1 MAKATLPVLEMSCV
15 VCAGNV
21 ERTVSGLDGVVSA
34 SVNFAANNITV
45 DYDPKKISLQDMKAA
60 VQAAG
65 YDLVIDTADSAR
77 QEAERN
83 AYIALRN
90 KLVVAWVLAVPVMAL
105 SMWGKAIWTEWAAAV
120 MATVLLAYSGMEF
133 YTKAWKMAKAKSA
146 NMDTLVAM
154 STAVAWLFSMFLL
167 IFPDF
172 SESHGMG
179 HYVYFD
185 SATMIVA
192 FVLTGRLLE
201 ERAKNSTTSAIRS
214 LMDLQPP
221 MAWLVGD
228 DGTEKEVPTSQIQPG
243 NTIRIRPGGRV
254 PVDGIVVDGNSF
266 VDESMLTGES
276 VQVEKVQGC
285 NVFAGTING
294 NGTMAVEATK
304 NSDNTVLAQI
314 VAMVREAQ
322 GSKAP
327 VQRIADVISKYFTFV
342 VISLAIITLVTWLAI
357 GGNACLSHAIVCAVS
372 VLVIACPC
380 ALGLATP
387 TAITVG
393 IGKAAEN
400 HILIKD
406 ASALEKACKVSA
418 VVLDKT
424 GTITEGKPS
433 ITHFES
439 EPGTTERQLGILLSA
454 EKRSEHPLASE
465 IAAYLEKK
473 IAAYLEKNNIRP
485 AETADFTAV
494 PGKGVTVEAE
504 GTEYWIGS
512 EKFAESNGVAA
523 TSNKEGCTAVFFGTG
538 NKLLAKIFL
547 SDSIKATTPEAIA
560 RLKRSVTRI
569 VMLTG
574 DNQAAAKHAAAAAG
588 ITEYKAETLPGD
600 KDKYVQQLQ
609 AEGYTVAMA
618 GDGINASQA
627 LARADLSIAMGS
639 GTDIAMETAMMT
651 LTTSDLRLLP
661 AAFSLSRQT
670 MRIVR
675 QNLFW
680 AFIYNVIGIPIAAGV
695 LYPALGV
702 TLDPM
707 WASAAMALSSV
718 TVVTNSLRLKFF
730 KIKY

>member
-342 VISLAIITLVTWLAI
+342 VISLAIITLVTWIAI

-424 GTITEGKPS
+424 GTVTEGKPAVTGLEIS
-433 ITHFES
+433 S
-439 EPGTTERQLGILLSA
+439 DTTAGQLGILLSA
-454 EKRSEHPLASE
+454 EKQSEHPLAADIVS
-465 IAAYLEKK
+465 YLEKEG
-473 IAAYLEKNNIRP
+473 IAP
-485 AETADFTAV
+485 AVLDSFKSVA
-494 PGKGVTVEAE
+494 GKGLEMKANGCSYWAGNSRMAKENGTVPESE
-504 GTEYWIGS
+504 TNGTTVYFG
-512 EKFAESNGVAA
+512 ADSN
-523 TSNKEGCTAVFFGTG
+523 
-538 NKLLAKIFL
+538 LLATVTLIDRTKPTAH
-547 SDSIKATTPEAIA
+547 DAIS
-560 RLKRSVTRI
+560 RMKDMGLKV

-574 DNQAAAKHAAAAAG
+574 DNETSADIAAKEAG
-588 ITEYKAETLPGD
+588 IEEYVASVLPDD
-600 KDKYVQQLQ
+600 KDKYVQKLQ
-609 AEGYTVAMA
+609 ADGHKVAMV
-618 GDGINASQA
+618 GDGINDSQA
-627 LARADLSIAMGS
+627 LARADVSIAMGS

-651 LTTSDLRLLP
+651 FTTSDLRLIP
-661 AAFSLSRQT
+661 ESLRLSKRT
-670 MRIVR
+670 MRIVK

-680 AFIYNVIGIPIAAGV
+680 AFIYNVIGIPVAAGA
-695 LYPALGV
+695 LFPAFGI

-718 TVVTNSLRLKFF
+718 TVVTNSLRLKFLRL
-730 KIKY
+730 KL

>member
-424 GTITEGKPS
+424 GTVTEGKPAVTGLEIS
-433 ITHFES
+433 S
-439 EPGTTERQLGILLSA
+439 DTTAGQLGILLSA
-454 EKRSEHPLASE
+454 EKQSEHPLAADIVS
-465 IAAYLEKK
+465 YLEKEG
-473 IAAYLEKNNIRP
+473 IAPAVLDSFKSVAGKGLEMKANGCSYWAGNSRM
-485 AETADFTAV
+485 AKENGAV
-494 PGKGVTVEAE
+494 PESKTNGTTV
-504 GTEYWIGS
+504 Y
-512 EKFAESNGVAA
+512 
-523 TSNKEGCTAVFFGTG
+523 FGTDS
-538 NKLLAKIFL
+538 NLLATVTLIDRTKPTAH
-547 SDSIKATTPEAIA
+547 DAIS
-560 RLKRSVTRI
+560 RMKDMGLKV

-574 DNQAAAKHAAAAAG
+574 DNETSADIAAKEAG
-588 ITEYKAETLPGD
+588 IEEYVASVLPDD
-600 KDKYVQQLQ
+600 KDKYVQKLQ
-609 AEGYTVAMA
+609 ADGHKVAMV
-618 GDGINASQA
+618 GDGINDSQA
-627 LARADLSIAMGS
+627 LARADVSIAMGS

-651 LTTSDLRLLP
+651 FTTSDLRLIP
-661 AAFSLSRQT
+661 ESLRLSKRT
-670 MRIVR
+670 MRIVK

-680 AFIYNVIGIPIAAGV
+680 AFIYNVIGIPVAAGA
-695 LYPALGV
+695 LFPAFGI

-718 TVVTNSLRLKFF
+718 TVVTNSLRLKFLRL
-730 KIKY
+730 KL

>member
-387 TAITVG
+387 PAITVG

-424 GTITEGKPS
+424 GTVTEGKPAVTGLEIS
-433 ITHFES
+433 
-439 EPGTTERQLGILLSA
+439 PDTTAGQLGVLLSA
-454 EKRSEHPLASE
+454 EKQSEHPLAADIVS
-465 IAAYLEKK
+465 YLEKEG
-473 IAAYLEKNNIRP
+473 IAPAVLDSFKSVAGKGLEMKANGCSYWAGNSRM
-485 AETADFTAV
+485 AKENGAV
-494 PGKGVTVEAE
+494 PESETNGTTV
-504 GTEYWIGS
+504 Y
-512 EKFAESNGVAA
+512 
-523 TSNKEGCTAVFFGTG
+523 FGTDS
-538 NKLLAKIFL
+538 NLLATVTLIDRTKPTAH
-547 SDSIKATTPEAIA
+547 DAIS
-560 RLKRSVTRI
+560 RMKDMGLKV

-574 DNQAAAKHAAAAAG
+574 DNETSADIAAKEAG
-588 ITEYKAETLPGD
+588 IEEYVASVLPDD
-600 KDKYVQQLQ
+600 KDKYVQKLQ
-609 AEGYTVAMA
+609 ADGHKVAMV
-618 GDGINASQA
+618 GDGINDSQA
-627 LARADLSIAMGS
+627 LARADVSIAMGS

-651 LTTSDLRLLP
+651 FTTSDLRLIP
-661 AAFSLSRQT
+661 ESLRLSKRT
-670 MRIVR
+670 MRIVK

-680 AFIYNVIGIPIAAGV
+680 AFIYNVIGIPVAAGA
-695 LYPALGV
+695 LFPAFGI

-718 TVVTNSLRLKFF
+718 TVVTNSLRLKFLRL
-730 KIKY
+730 KL

>member
-77 QEAERN
+77 QESERN

-424 GTITEGKPS
+424 GTVTEGKPAVTGLEIS
-433 ITHFES
+433 PDTS
-439 EPGTTERQLGILLSA
+439 AGQLGVLLSA
-454 EKRSEHPLASE
+454 EKQSEHPLAADIVS
-465 IAAYLEKK
+465 YLEKEG
-473 IAAYLEKNNIRP
+473 IAPAVLDSFKSVAGKGLEMKANGCSYWAGNSRM
-485 AETADFTAV
+485 AKENGAV
-494 PGKGVTVEAE
+494 PESKTNGTTV
-504 GTEYWIGS
+504 Y
-512 EKFAESNGVAA
+512 
-523 TSNKEGCTAVFFGTG
+523 FGTDS
-538 NKLLAKIFL
+538 NLLATVTLIDRTKPTAH
-547 SDSIKATTPEAIA
+547 DAIS
-560 RLKRSVTRI
+560 RMKDMGLKV

-574 DNQAAAKHAAAAAG
+574 DNETSADIAAKEAG
-588 ITEYKAETLPGD
+588 IEEYVASVLPDD
-600 KDKYVQQLQ
+600 KDKYVQKLQ
-609 AEGYTVAMA
+609 ADGHKVAMV
-618 GDGINASQA
+618 GDGINDSQA
-627 LARADLSIAMGS
+627 LARADVSIAMGS

-651 LTTSDLRLLP
+651 FTTSDLRLIP
-661 AAFSLSRQT
+661 ESLRLSKRT
-670 MRIVR
+670 MRIVK

-680 AFIYNVIGIPIAAGV
+680 AFIYNVIGIPVAAGA
-695 LYPALGV
+695 LFPAFGI

-718 TVVTNSLRLKFF
+718 TVVTNSLRLKFLRL
-730 KIKY
+730 KL

>member
-342 VISLAIITLVTWLAI
+342 VISLAIITLVTWIAI

-424 GTITEGKPS
+424 GTVTEGKPAVTGLEIS
-433 ITHFES
+433 S
-439 EPGTTERQLGILLSA
+439 DTTAGQLGILLSA
-454 EKRSEHPLASE
+454 EKQSEHPLAADIVS
-465 IAAYLEKK
+465 YLEKEG
-473 IAAYLEKNNIRP
+473 IAPAVLDSFKSVAGKGLEMKANGCSYWAGNSRM
-485 AETADFTAV
+485 AKENGAV
-494 PGKGVTVEAE
+494 PESETNGTTV
-504 GTEYWIGS
+504 Y
-512 EKFAESNGVAA
+512 
-523 TSNKEGCTAVFFGTG
+523 FGTDS
-538 NKLLAKIFL
+538 NLLATVTLIDRTKPTAH
-547 SDSIKATTPEAIA
+547 DAIS
-560 RLKRSVTRI
+560 RMKDMGLKV

-574 DNQAAAKHAAAAAG
+574 DNETSADIAAKEAG
-588 ITEYKAETLPGD
+588 IEEYVASVLPDD
-600 KDKYVQQLQ
+600 KDKYVQKLQ
-609 AEGYTVAMA
+609 ADGHKVAMV
-618 GDGINASQA
+618 GDGINDSQA
-627 LARADLSIAMGS
+627 LARADVSIAMGS

-651 LTTSDLRLLP
+651 FTTSDLRLIP
-661 AAFSLSRQT
+661 ESLRLSKRT
-670 MRIVR
+670 MRIVK

-680 AFIYNVIGIPIAAGV
+680 AFIYNVIGIPVAAGA
-695 LYPALGV
+695 LFPAFGI

-718 TVVTNSLRLKFF
+718 TVVTNSLRLKFLRL
-730 KIKY
+730 KL

>member
-342 VISLAIITLVTWLAI
+342 VISLAIITLVTWIAI
-357 GGNACLSHAIVCAVS
+357 GGNACLSYAIVCAVS

-424 GTITEGKPS
+424 GTVTEGKPAVTGLEIS
-433 ITHFES
+433 
-439 EPGTTERQLGILLSA
+439 PDTTAGQLGILLSA
-454 EKRSEHPLASE
+454 EKQSEHPLAADIVS
-465 IAAYLEKK
+465 YLEKEG
-473 IAAYLEKNNIRP
+473 IAPAVLDSFKSVAGKGLEMKANGCSYWAGNSRM
-485 AETADFTAV
+485 AKENGAV
-494 PGKGVTVEAE
+494 PESETNGTTV
-504 GTEYWIGS
+504 Y
-512 EKFAESNGVAA
+512 
-523 TSNKEGCTAVFFGTG
+523 FGTDS
-538 NKLLAKIFL
+538 NLLATVTLIDRTKPTAH
-547 SDSIKATTPEAIA
+547 DAIS
-560 RLKRSVTRI
+560 RMKDMGLKV

-574 DNQAAAKHAAAAAG
+574 DNETSADIAAKEAG
-588 ITEYKAETLPGD
+588 IEEYVASVLPDD
-600 KDKYVQQLQ
+600 KDKYVQKLQ
-609 AEGYTVAMA
+609 ADGHKVAMV
-618 GDGINASQA
+618 GDGINDSQA
-627 LARADLSIAMGS
+627 LARADVSIAMGS

-651 LTTSDLRLLP
+651 FTTSDLRLIP
-661 AAFSLSRQT
+661 ESLRLSKRT
-670 MRIVR
+670 MRIVK

-680 AFIYNVIGIPIAAGV
+680 AFIYNVIGIPVAAGA
-695 LYPALGV
+695 LFPAFGI

-718 TVVTNSLRLKFF
+718 TVVTNSLRLKFLRL
-730 KIKY
+730 KL

>member
-342 VISLAIITLVTWLAI
+342 VISLAIITLVTWIAI
-357 GGNACLSHAIVCAVS
+357 GGNACLSYAIVCAVS

-424 GTITEGKPS
+424 GTVTEGKPAVTGLEIS
-433 ITHFES
+433 S
-439 EPGTTERQLGILLSA
+439 DTTAGQLGILLSA
-454 EKRSEHPLASE
+454 EKQSEHPLAADIVS
-465 IAAYLEKK
+465 YLEKEG
-473 IAAYLEKNNIRP
+473 IAPAVLDSFKSVAGKGLEMKANGCSYWAGNSRM
-485 AETADFTAV
+485 AKENGAV
-494 PGKGVTVEAE
+494 PESETNGTTV
-504 GTEYWIGS
+504 Y
-512 EKFAESNGVAA
+512 
-523 TSNKEGCTAVFFGTG
+523 FGTDS
-538 NKLLAKIFL
+538 NLLATVTLIDRTKPTAH
-547 SDSIKATTPEAIA
+547 DAIS
-560 RLKRSVTRI
+560 RMKDMGLKV

-574 DNQAAAKHAAAAAG
+574 DNETSADIAAKEAG
-588 ITEYKAETLPGD
+588 IEEYVASVLPDD
-600 KDKYVQQLQ
+600 KDKYVQKLQ
-609 AEGYTVAMA
+609 ADGHKVAMV
-618 GDGINASQA
+618 GDGINDSQA
-627 LARADLSIAMGS
+627 LARADVSIAMGS

-651 LTTSDLRLLP
+651 FTTSDLRLIP
-661 AAFSLSRQT
+661 ESLRLSKRT
-670 MRIVR
+670 MRIVK

-680 AFIYNVIGIPIAAGV
+680 AFIYNVIGIPVAAGA
-695 LYPALGV
+695 LFPAFGI

-718 TVVTNSLRLKFF
+718 TVVTNSLRLKFLRL
-730 KIKY
+730 KL

>member
-342 VISLAIITLVTWLAI
+342 VISLAIITLVTWIAI

-424 GTITEGKPS
+424 GTVTEGKPAVTGLEIS
-433 ITHFES
+433 
-439 EPGTTERQLGILLSA
+439 PDTTAGQLGVLLSA
-454 EKRSEHPLASE
+454 EKQSEHPLAADIVS
-465 IAAYLEKK
+465 YLEKEG
-473 IAAYLEKNNIRP
+473 IAPAVLDSFKSVAGKGLEMKANGCSYWAGNSRM
-485 AETADFTAV
+485 AKENGAV
-494 PGKGVTVEAE
+494 PESKTNGTTV
-504 GTEYWIGS
+504 Y
-512 EKFAESNGVAA
+512 
-523 TSNKEGCTAVFFGTG
+523 FGTDS
-538 NKLLAKIFL
+538 NLLATVTLIDRTKPTAH
-547 SDSIKATTPEAIA
+547 DAIS
-560 RLKRSVTRI
+560 RMKDMGLKV

-574 DNQAAAKHAAAAAG
+574 DNETSADIAAKEAG
-588 ITEYKAETLPGD
+588 IEEYVASVLPDD
-600 KDKYVQQLQ
+600 KDKYVQKLQ
-609 AEGYTVAMA
+609 ADGHKVAMV
-618 GDGINASQA
+618 GDGINDSQA
-627 LARADLSIAMGS
+627 LARADVSIAMGS

-651 LTTSDLRLLP
+651 FTTSDLRLIP
-661 AAFSLSRQT
+661 ESLRLSKRT
-670 MRIVR
+670 MRIVK

-680 AFIYNVIGIPIAAGV
+680 AFIYNVIGIPVAAGA
-695 LYPALGV
+695 LFPAFGI

-718 TVVTNSLRLKFF
+718 TVVTNSLRLKFLRL
-730 KIKY
+730 KL

>member
-342 VISLAIITLVTWLAI
+342 VISLAIITLVTWIAI
-357 GGNACLSHAIVCAVS
+357 GGNACLSYAIVCAVS

-424 GTITEGKPS
+424 GTVTEGKPAVTGLEIS
-433 ITHFES
+433 
-439 EPGTTERQLGILLSA
+439 PDTTAGQLGILLSA
-454 EKRSEHPLASE
+454 EKQSEHPLAADIVS
-465 IAAYLEKK
+465 YLEKEG
-473 IAAYLEKNNIRP
+473 IAPAVLDSFKSVAGKGLEMKANGCSYWAGNSRM
-485 AETADFTAV
+485 AKENGAV
-494 PGKGVTVEAE
+494 PESKTNGTTV
-504 GTEYWIGS
+504 Y
-512 EKFAESNGVAA
+512 
-523 TSNKEGCTAVFFGTG
+523 FGTDS
-538 NKLLAKIFL
+538 NLLATVTLIDRTKPTAH
-547 SDSIKATTPEAIA
+547 DAIS
-560 RLKRSVTRI
+560 RMKDMGLKV

-574 DNQAAAKHAAAAAG
+574 DNETSADIAAKEAG
-588 ITEYKAETLPGD
+588 IEEYVASVLPDD
-600 KDKYVQQLQ
+600 KDKYVQKLQ
-609 AEGYTVAMA
+609 ADGHKVAMV
-618 GDGINASQA
+618 GDGINDSQA
-627 LARADLSIAMGS
+627 LARADVSIAMGS

-651 LTTSDLRLLP
+651 FTTSDLRLIP
-661 AAFSLSRQT
+661 ESLRLSKRT
-670 MRIVR
+670 MRIVK

-680 AFIYNVIGIPIAAGV
+680 AFIYNVIGIPVAAGA
-695 LYPALGV
+695 LFPAFGI

-718 TVVTNSLRLKFF
+718 TVVTNSLRLKFLRL
-730 KIKY
+730 KL

>member
-192 FVLTGRLLE
+192 FVLTGRRLE

-424 GTITEGKPS
+424 GTVTEGKPAVTGLEIS
-433 ITHFES
+433 
-439 EPGTTERQLGILLSA
+439 PDTTAGQLGVLLSA
-454 EKRSEHPLASE
+454 EKQSEHPLAADIVS
-465 IAAYLEKK
+465 YLEKEG
-473 IAAYLEKNNIRP
+473 IAPAVLDSFKSVAGKGLEMKANGCSYWAGNSRM
-485 AETADFTAV
+485 AKENGAV
-494 PGKGVTVEAE
+494 PESETNGTTV
-504 GTEYWIGS
+504 Y
-512 EKFAESNGVAA
+512 
-523 TSNKEGCTAVFFGTG
+523 FGTDS
-538 NKLLAKIFL
+538 NLLATVTLIDRTKPTAH
-547 SDSIKATTPEAIA
+547 DAIS
-560 RLKRSVTRI
+560 RMKDMGLKV

-574 DNQAAAKHAAAAAG
+574 DNETSADIAAKEAG
-588 ITEYKAETLPGD
+588 IEEYVASVLPDD
-600 KDKYVQQLQ
+600 KDKYVQKLQ
-609 AEGYTVAMA
+609 ADGHKVAMV
-618 GDGINASQA
+618 GDGINDSQA
-627 LARADLSIAMGS
+627 LARADVSIAMGS

-651 LTTSDLRLLP
+651 FTTSDLRLIP
-661 AAFSLSRQT
+661 ESLRLSKRT
-670 MRIVR
+670 MRIVK

-680 AFIYNVIGIPIAAGV
+680 AFIYNVIGIPVAAGA
-695 LYPALGV
+695 LFPAFGI

-718 TVVTNSLRLKFF
+718 TVVTNSLRLKFLRL
-730 KIKY
+730 KL

>member
-105 SMWGKAIWTEWAAAV
+105 SMWGKAIWTEWAAAM

-342 VISLAIITLVTWLAI
+342 VISLAIITLVTWIAI

-424 GTITEGKPS
+424 GTVTEGKPAVTGLEIS
-433 ITHFES
+433 
-439 EPGTTERQLGILLSA
+439 PDTTAGQLGVLLSA
-454 EKRSEHPLASE
+454 EKQSEHPLAADIVS
-465 IAAYLEKK
+465 YLEKEG
-473 IAAYLEKNNIRP
+473 IAP
-485 AETADFTAV
+485 AVLDSFKSVA
-494 PGKGVTVEAE
+494 GKGLEMKANRCSYWAGNSRMAKENGTVPESE
-504 GTEYWIGS
+504 TNGTTVYFG
-512 EKFAESNGVAA
+512 ADSN
-523 TSNKEGCTAVFFGTG
+523 
-538 NKLLAKIFL
+538 LLATVTLIDRTKPTAH
-547 SDSIKATTPEAIA
+547 DAIS
-560 RLKRSVTRI
+560 RMKDMGLKV

-574 DNQAAAKHAAAAAG
+574 DNETSADIAAKEAG
-588 ITEYKAETLPGD
+588 IEEYVASVLPDD
-600 KDKYVQQLQ
+600 KDKYVQKLQ
-609 AEGYTVAMA
+609 ADGHKVAMV
-618 GDGINASQA
+618 GDGINDSQA
-627 LARADLSIAMGS
+627 LARADVSIAMGS
-639 GTDIAMETAMMT
+639 GNDIAMETAMMT
-651 LTTSDLRLLP
+651 FTTSDLRLIP
-661 AAFSLSRQT
+661 ESLRLSKRT
-670 MRIVR
+670 MRIVK

-680 AFIYNVIGIPIAAGV
+680 AFIYNVIGIPVAAGA
-695 LYPALGV
+695 LFPAFGI

-718 TVVTNSLRLKFF
+718 TVVTNSLRLKFLRL
-730 KIKY
+730 KL

>member
-1 MAKATLPVLEMSCV
+1 MAKATLPILEMSCV

-424 GTITEGKPS
+424 GTVTEGKPAVTGLEIS
-433 ITHFES
+433 S
-439 EPGTTERQLGILLSA
+439 DTTAGQLGILLSA
-454 EKRSEHPLASE
+454 EKQSEHPLAADIVS
-465 IAAYLEKK
+465 YLEKEG
-473 IAAYLEKNNIRP
+473 IAPAVLDSFKSVAGKGLEMKANGCSYWAGNSRM
-485 AETADFTAV
+485 AKENGAV
-494 PGKGVTVEAE
+494 PESKTNGTTV
-504 GTEYWIGS
+504 Y
-512 EKFAESNGVAA
+512 
-523 TSNKEGCTAVFFGTG
+523 FGTDS
-538 NKLLAKIFL
+538 NLLATVTLIDRTKPTAH
-547 SDSIKATTPEAIA
+547 DAIS
-560 RLKRSVTRI
+560 RMKDMGLKV

-574 DNQAAAKHAAAAAG
+574 DNETSADIAAKEAG
-588 ITEYKAETLPGD
+588 VEEYVASVLPDD
-600 KDKYVQQLQ
+600 KDKYVQKLQ
-609 AEGYTVAMA
+609 ADGHKVAMV
-618 GDGINASQA
+618 GDGINDSQA
-627 LARADLSIAMGS
+627 LARADVSIAMGS

-651 LTTSDLRLLP
+651 FTTSDLRLIP
-661 AAFSLSRQT
+661 ESLRLSKRT
-670 MRIVR
+670 MRIVK

-680 AFIYNVIGIPIAAGV
+680 AFIYNVIGIPVAAGA
-695 LYPALGV
+695 LFPAFGI

-718 TVVTNSLRLKFF
+718 TVVTNSLRLKFLRL
-730 KIKY
+730 KL

>member
-342 VISLAIITLVTWLAI
+342 VISLAIITLVTWIAI

-424 GTITEGKPS
+424 GTVTEGKPAVTGLEIS
-433 ITHFES
+433 
-439 EPGTTERQLGILLSA
+439 PDTTAGQLGVLLSA
-454 EKRSEHPLASE
+454 EKQSEHPLAADIVS
-465 IAAYLEKK
+465 YLEKEG
-473 IAAYLEKNNIRP
+473 IAP
-485 AETADFTAV
+485 AVLDSFKSVA
-494 PGKGVTVEAE
+494 GKGLEMKANGCSYWAGNSRMAKENGTVPESE
-504 GTEYWIGS
+504 TNGTTVYFG
-512 EKFAESNGVAA
+512 ADSN
-523 TSNKEGCTAVFFGTG
+523 
-538 NKLLAKIFL
+538 LLATVTLIDRTKPTAH
-547 SDSIKATTPEAIA
+547 DAIS
-560 RLKRSVTRI
+560 RMKDMGLKV

-574 DNQAAAKHAAAAAG
+574 DNETSADIAAKEAG
-588 ITEYKAETLPGD
+588 IEEYVASVLPDD
-600 KDKYVQQLQ
+600 KDKYVQKLQ
-609 AEGYTVAMA
+609 ADGHKVAMV
-618 GDGINASQA
+618 GDGINDSQA
-627 LARADLSIAMGS
+627 LARADVSIAMGS

-651 LTTSDLRLLP
+651 FTTSDLRLIP
-661 AAFSLSRQT
+661 ESLRLSKRT
-670 MRIVR
+670 MRIVK

-680 AFIYNVIGIPIAAGV
+680 AFIYNVIGIPVAAG
-695 LYPALGV
+695 ALFLAFGI

-718 TVVTNSLRLKFF
+718 TVVTNSLRLKFLRL
-730 KIKY
+730 KL

>member
-228 DGTEKEVPTSQIQPG
+228 NGTEKKVPTSQIQPG

-342 VISLAIITLVTWLAI
+342 VISLAIITLVTWIAI
-357 GGNACLSHAIVCAVS
+357 GGNACLSYAIVCAVS

-424 GTITEGKPS
+424 GTVTEGKPAVTGLEIS
-433 ITHFES
+433 S
-439 EPGTTERQLGILLSA
+439 DTTAGQLGILLSA
-454 EKRSEHPLASE
+454 EKQSEHPLAADIVS
-465 IAAYLEKK
+465 YLEKEG
-473 IAAYLEKNNIRP
+473 IAPAVLDSFKSVAGKGLEMKANGCSYWAGNSRM
-485 AETADFTAV
+485 AKENGAV
-494 PGKGVTVEAE
+494 PESKTNGTTV
-504 GTEYWIGS
+504 Y
-512 EKFAESNGVAA
+512 
-523 TSNKEGCTAVFFGTG
+523 FGTDS
-538 NKLLAKIFL
+538 NLLATVTLIDRTKPTAH
-547 SDSIKATTPEAIA
+547 DAIS
-560 RLKRSVTRI
+560 RMKDMGLKV

-574 DNQAAAKHAAAAAG
+574 DNETSADIAAKEAG
-588 ITEYKAETLPGD
+588 IEEYVASVLPDD
-600 KDKYVQQLQ
+600 KDKYVQKLQ
-609 AEGYTVAMA
+609 ADGHKVAMV
-618 GDGINASQA
+618 GDGINDSQA
-627 LARADLSIAMGS
+627 LARADVSIAMGS

-651 LTTSDLRLLP
+651 FTTSDLRLIP
-661 AAFSLSRQT
+661 ESLRQSKRT
-670 MRIVR
+670 MRIVK

-680 AFIYNVIGIPIAAGV
+680 AFIYNVIGIPVAAGA
-695 LYPALGV
+695 LFPAFGI

-718 TVVTNSLRLKFF
+718 TVVTNSLRLKFLRL
-730 KIKY
+730 KL

>member
-45 DYDPKKISLQDMKAA
+45 EKKKKKISLQDMKAA

-228 DGTEKEVPTSQIQPG
+228 NGTEKKVPTSQIQPG

-342 VISLAIITLVTWLAI
+342 VISLAIITLVTWIAI
-357 GGNACLSHAIVCAVS
+357 GGNACLSYAIVCAVS

-424 GTITEGKPS
+424 GTVTEGKPAVTGLEIS
-433 ITHFES
+433 S
-439 EPGTTERQLGILLSA
+439 DTTAGQLGILLSA
-454 EKRSEHPLASE
+454 EKQSEHPLAADIVS
-465 IAAYLEKK
+465 YLEKEG
-473 IAAYLEKNNIRP
+473 IAPAVLDSFKSVAGKGLEMKANGCSYWAGNSRM
-485 AETADFTAV
+485 AKENGAV
-494 PGKGVTVEAE
+494 PESKTNGTTV
-504 GTEYWIGS
+504 Y
-512 EKFAESNGVAA
+512 
-523 TSNKEGCTAVFFGTG
+523 FGTDS
-538 NKLLAKIFL
+538 NLLATVTLIDRTKPTAH
-547 SDSIKATTPEAIA
+547 DAIS
-560 RLKRSVTRI
+560 RMKDMGLKV

-574 DNQAAAKHAAAAAG
+574 DNETSADIAAKEAG
-588 ITEYKAETLPGD
+588 IEEYVASVLPDD
-600 KDKYVQQLQ
+600 KDKYVQKLQ
-609 AEGYTVAMA
+609 ADGHKVAMV
-618 GDGINASQA
+618 GDGINDSQA
-627 LARADLSIAMGS
+627 LARADVSIAMGS

-651 LTTSDLRLLP
+651 FTTSDLRLIP
-661 AAFSLSRQT
+661 ESLRQSKRT
-670 MRIVR
+670 MRIVK

-680 AFIYNVIGIPIAAGV
+680 AFIYNVIGIPVAAGA
-695 LYPALGV
+695 LFPAFGI

-718 TVVTNSLRLKFF
+718 TVVTNSLRLKFLRL
-730 KIKY
+730 KL

>member
-105 SMWGKAIWTEWAAAV
+105 SMWGKAIWTEWTAAV

-424 GTITEGKPS
+424 GTVTEGKPAVTGLEIS
-433 ITHFES
+433 
-439 EPGTTERQLGILLSA
+439 PDTTAGQLGVLLSA
-454 EKRSEHPLASE
+454 EKQSEHPLAADIVS
-465 IAAYLEKK
+465 YLEKEG
-473 IAAYLEKNNIRP
+473 IAPAVLDSFKSVAGKGLEMKANGCSYWAGNSRM
-485 AETADFTAV
+485 AKENGAV
-494 PGKGVTVEAE
+494 PESETNGTTV
-504 GTEYWIGS
+504 Y
-512 EKFAESNGVAA
+512 
-523 TSNKEGCTAVFFGTG
+523 FGTDS
-538 NKLLAKIFL
+538 NLLATVTLIDRTKPTAH
-547 SDSIKATTPEAIA
+547 DAIS
-560 RLKRSVTRI
+560 RMKDMGLKV

-574 DNQAAAKHAAAAAG
+574 DNETSADIAAKEAG
-588 ITEYKAETLPGD
+588 IEEYVASVLPDD
-600 KDKYVQQLQ
+600 KDKYVQKLQ
-609 AEGYTVAMA
+609 ADGHKVAMV
-618 GDGINASQA
+618 GDGINDSQA
-627 LARADLSIAMGS
+627 LARADVSIAMGS

-651 LTTSDLRLLP
+651 FTTSDLRLIP
-661 AAFSLSRQT
+661 ESLRLSKRT
-670 MRIVR
+670 MRIVK

-680 AFIYNVIGIPIAAGV
+680 AFIYNVIGIPVAAGA
-695 LYPALGV
+695 LFPAFGI

-718 TVVTNSLRLKFF
+718 TVVTNSLRLKFLRL
-730 KIKY
+730 KL

>member
-77 QEAERN
+77 QEAERS

-105 SMWGKAIWTEWAAAV
+105 YMWRKAIWTEWAAAV

-424 GTITEGKPS
+424 GTVTEGKPAVTGLEIS
-433 ITHFES
+433 
-439 EPGTTERQLGILLSA
+439 PDTTAGQLGVLLSA
-454 EKRSEHPLASE
+454 EKQSEHPLAADIVS
-465 IAAYLEKK
+465 YLEKEG
-473 IAAYLEKNNIRP
+473 IAPAVLDSFKSVAGKGLEMKANGCSYWAGNSRM
-485 AETADFTAV
+485 AKENGAV
-494 PGKGVTVEAE
+494 PESETNGTTV
-504 GTEYWIGS
+504 Y
-512 EKFAESNGVAA
+512 
-523 TSNKEGCTAVFFGTG
+523 FGTDS
-538 NKLLAKIFL
+538 NLLATVTLIDRTKPTAH
-547 SDSIKATTPEAIA
+547 DAIS
-560 RLKRSVTRI
+560 RMKDMGLKV

-574 DNQAAAKHAAAAAG
+574 DNETSADIAAKEAG
-588 ITEYKAETLPGD
+588 IEEYVASVLPDD
-600 KDKYVQQLQ
+600 KDKYVQKLQ
-609 AEGYTVAMA
+609 ADGHKVAMV
-618 GDGINASQA
+618 GDGINDSQA
-627 LARADLSIAMGS
+627 LARADVSIAMGS

-651 LTTSDLRLLP
+651 FTTSDLRLIP
-661 AAFSLSRQT
+661 ESLRLSKRT
-670 MRIVR
+670 MRIVK

-680 AFIYNVIGIPIAAGV
+680 AFIYNVIGIPVAAGA
-695 LYPALGV
+695 LFPAFGI

-718 TVVTNSLRLKFF
+718 TVVTNSLRLKFLRL
-730 KIKY
+730 KL

>member
-342 VISLAIITLVTWLAI
+342 VISLAIITLVTWIAI
-357 GGNACLSHAIVCAVS
+357 GGNACLSYAIVCAVS

-424 GTITEGKPS
+424 GTVTEGKPAVTGLEIS
-433 ITHFES
+433 PDTS
-439 EPGTTERQLGILLSA
+439 AGQLGVLLSA
-454 EKRSEHPLASE
+454 EKQSEHPLAADIVS
-465 IAAYLEKK
+465 YLEKEG
-473 IAAYLEKNNIRP
+473 IAPAVLDSFKSVAGKGLEMKANGCSYWAGNSRM
-485 AETADFTAV
+485 AKENGAV
-494 PGKGVTVEAE
+494 PESETNGTTV
-504 GTEYWIGS
+504 Y
-512 EKFAESNGVAA
+512 
-523 TSNKEGCTAVFFGTG
+523 FGTDS
-538 NKLLAKIFL
+538 NLLATVTLIDRTKPTAH
-547 SDSIKATTPEAIA
+547 DAIS
-560 RLKRSVTRI
+560 RMKDMGLKV

-574 DNQAAAKHAAAAAG
+574 DNETSADIAAKEAG
-588 ITEYKAETLPGD
+588 IEEYVASVLPDD
-600 KDKYVQQLQ
+600 KDKYVQKLQ
-609 AEGYTVAMA
+609 ADGHKVAMV
-618 GDGINASQA
+618 GDGINDSQA
-627 LARADLSIAMGS
+627 LARADVSIAMGS

-651 LTTSDLRLLP
+651 FTTSDLRLIP
-661 AAFSLSRQT
+661 ESLRLSKRT
-670 MRIVR
+670 MRIVK

-680 AFIYNVIGIPIAAGV
+680 AFIYNVIGIPVAAGA
-695 LYPALGV
+695 LFPAFGI

-718 TVVTNSLRLKFF
+718 TVVTNSLRLKFLRL
-730 KIKY
+730 KL

>member
-342 VISLAIITLVTWLAI
+342 VISLAIITLVTWIAI
-357 GGNACLSHAIVCAVS
+357 GGNACLSYAIVCAVS

-424 GTITEGKPS
+424 GTVTEGKPAVTGLEIS
-433 ITHFES
+433 
-439 EPGTTERQLGILLSA
+439 PDTTAGQLGVLLSA
-454 EKRSEHPLASE
+454 EKQSEHPLAADIVS
-465 IAAYLEKK
+465 YLEKEG
-473 IAAYLEKNNIRP
+473 IAPAVLDSFKSVAGKGLEMKANGCSYWAGNSRM
-485 AETADFTAV
+485 AKENGAV
-494 PGKGVTVEAE
+494 PESETNGTTV
-504 GTEYWIGS
+504 Y
-512 EKFAESNGVAA
+512 
-523 TSNKEGCTAVFFGTG
+523 FGTDS
-538 NKLLAKIFL
+538 NLLATVTLIDRTKPTAH
-547 SDSIKATTPEAIA
+547 DAIS
-560 RLKRSVTRI
+560 RMKDMGLKV

-574 DNQAAAKHAAAAAG
+574 DNETSADIAAKEAG
-588 ITEYKAETLPGD
+588 IEEYVASVLPDD
-600 KDKYVQQLQ
+600 KDKYVQKLQ
-609 AEGYTVAMA
+609 ADGHKVAMV
-618 GDGINASQA
+618 GDGINDSQA
-627 LARADLSIAMGS
+627 LARADVSIAMGS

-651 LTTSDLRLLP
+651 FTTSDLWLIPESLRL
-661 AAFSLSRQT
+661 SKRT
-670 MRIVR
+670 MRIVK

-680 AFIYNVIGIPIAAGV
+680 AFIYNVIGIPVAAGA
-695 LYPALGV
+695 LFPAFGI

-718 TVVTNSLRLKFF
+718 TVVTNSLRLKFLRL
-730 KIKY
+730 KL

>member
-424 GTITEGKPS
+424 GTVTEGKPAVTGLEIS
-433 ITHFES
+433 
-439 EPGTTERQLGILLSA
+439 PDTTAGQLGILLSA
-454 EKRSEHPLASE
+454 EKQSEHPLAADIVS
-465 IAAYLEKK
+465 YLEKEG
-473 IAAYLEKNNIRP
+473 IAPAVLDSFKSVAGKGLEMKANGCSYWAGNSRM
-485 AETADFTAV
+485 AKENGAV
-494 PGKGVTVEAE
+494 PESETNGTTV
-504 GTEYWIGS
+504 Y
-512 EKFAESNGVAA
+512 
-523 TSNKEGCTAVFFGTG
+523 FGTDS
-538 NKLLAKIFL
+538 NLLATVTLIDRTKPTAH
-547 SDSIKATTPEAIA
+547 DAIS
-560 RLKRSVTRI
+560 RMKDMGLKV

-574 DNQAAAKHAAAAAG
+574 DNETSADIAAKEAG
-588 ITEYKAETLPGD
+588 IEEYVASVLPDD
-600 KDKYVQQLQ
+600 KDKYVQKLQ
-609 AEGYTVAMA
+609 ADGHKVAMV
-618 GDGINASQA
+618 GDGINDSQA
-627 LARADLSIAMGS
+627 LARADVSIAMGS

-651 LTTSDLRLLP
+651 FTTSDLRLIP
-661 AAFSLSRQT
+661 ESLRLSKRT
-670 MRIVR
+670 MRIVK

-680 AFIYNVIGIPIAAGV
+680 AFIYNVIGIPVAAGA
-695 LYPALGV
+695 LFPAFGI

-718 TVVTNSLRLKFF
+718 TVVTNSLRLKFLRL
-730 KIKY
+730 KL

>member
-314 VAMVREAQ
+314 VAMVHEAQ

-342 VISLAIITLVTWLAI
+342 VISLAIITLVIWLAI
-357 GGNACLSHAIVCAVS
+357 GGNTCLSHAIVCAVS

-424 GTITEGKPS
+424 GTVTEGKPAVTGLEIS
-433 ITHFES
+433 S
-439 EPGTTERQLGILLSA
+439 DTTAGQLGVLLSA
-454 EKRSEHPLASE
+454 EKQSEHPLAADIVS
-465 IAAYLEKK
+465 YLEKEG
-473 IAAYLEKNNIRP
+473 IAPAVLDSFKSVAGKGLEMKANGCSYWAGNSRM
-485 AETADFTAV
+485 AKENGAV
-494 PGKGVTVEAE
+494 PESKTNGTTV
-504 GTEYWIGS
+504 Y
-512 EKFAESNGVAA
+512 
-523 TSNKEGCTAVFFGTG
+523 FGTDS
-538 NKLLAKIFL
+538 NLLATVTLIDRTKPTAH
-547 SDSIKATTPEAIA
+547 DAIS
-560 RLKRSVTRI
+560 RMKDMGLKV

-574 DNQAAAKHAAAAAG
+574 DNETSADIAAKEAG
-588 ITEYKAETLPGD
+588 IEEYVASVLPDD
-600 KDKYVQQLQ
+600 KDKYVQKLQ
-609 AEGYTVAMA
+609 ADGHKVAMV
-618 GDGINASQA
+618 GDGINDSQA
-627 LARADLSIAMGS
+627 LARADVSIAMGS

-651 LTTSDLRLLP
+651 FTTSDLRLIP
-661 AAFSLSRQT
+661 ESLRLSKRT
-670 MRIVR
+670 MRIVK

-680 AFIYNVIGIPIAAGV
+680 AFIYNVIGIPVAAGA
-695 LYPALGV
+695 LFPAFGI

-718 TVVTNSLRLKFF
+718 TVVTNSLRLKFLRL
-730 KIKY
+730 KL

>member
-342 VISLAIITLVTWLAI
+342 VISLAIITLVTWIAI
-357 GGNACLSHAIVCAVS
+357 GGNACLSYAIVCAVS

-424 GTITEGKPS
+424 GTVTEGKPAVTGLEIS
-433 ITHFES
+433 
-439 EPGTTERQLGILLSA
+439 PDTTAGQLGVLLSA
-454 EKRSEHPLASE
+454 EKQSEHPLAADIVS
-465 IAAYLEKK
+465 YLEKEG
-473 IAAYLEKNNIRP
+473 IAPAVLDSFKSVAGKGLEMKANGCSYWAGNSRM
-485 AETADFTAV
+485 AKENGAV
-494 PGKGVTVEAE
+494 PESKTNGTTV
-504 GTEYWIGS
+504 Y
-512 EKFAESNGVAA
+512 
-523 TSNKEGCTAVFFGTG
+523 FGTDS
-538 NKLLAKIFL
+538 NLLATVTLIDRTKPTAH
-547 SDSIKATTPEAIA
+547 DAIS
-560 RLKRSVTRI
+560 RMKDMGLKV

-574 DNQAAAKHAAAAAG
+574 DNETSADIAAKEAG
-588 ITEYKAETLPGD
+588 IEEYVASVLPDD
-600 KDKYVQQLQ
+600 KDKYVQKLQ
-609 AEGYTVAMA
+609 ADGHKVAMV
-618 GDGINASQA
+618 GDGINDSQA
-627 LARADLSIAMGS
+627 LARADVSIAMGS

-651 LTTSDLRLLP
+651 FTTSDLWLIPESLRL
-661 AAFSLSRQT
+661 SKRT
-670 MRIVR
+670 MRIVK

-680 AFIYNVIGIPIAAGV
+680 AFIYNVIGIPVAAGA
-695 LYPALGV
+695 LFPAFGI

-718 TVVTNSLRLKFF
+718 TVVTNSLRLKFLRL
-730 KIKY
+730 KL

>member
-77 QEAERN
+77 QEAERS

-201 ERAKNSTTSAIRS
+201 ERTKNSTTSAIRS

-342 VISLAIITLVTWLAI
+342 VISLAIITLVTWIAI
-357 GGNACLSHAIVCAVS
+357 GGNACLSYAIVCAVS

-424 GTITEGKPS
+424 GTVTEGKPAVTGLEIS
-433 ITHFES
+433 
-439 EPGTTERQLGILLSA
+439 PDTTAVQLGILLSA
-454 EKRSEHPLASE
+454 EKQSEHPLAADIVS
-465 IAAYLEKK
+465 YLEKEG
-473 IAAYLEKNNIRP
+473 IAP
-485 AETADFTAV
+485 AVLDSFKSVA
-494 PGKGVTVEAE
+494 GKGLEMKANGCSYWAGNSRMAKENGTVPESEAN
-504 GTEYWIGS
+504 GTTVY
-512 EKFAESNGVAA
+512 
-523 TSNKEGCTAVFFGTG
+523 FGTDS
-538 NKLLAKIFL
+538 NLLATVTLIDRTKPTAH
-547 SDSIKATTPEAIA
+547 DAIS
-560 RLKRSVTRI
+560 RMKDMGLKV

-574 DNQAAAKHAAAAAG
+574 DNETSADIAAKEAG
-588 ITEYKAETLPGD
+588 IEEYVASVLPDD
-600 KDKYVQQLQ
+600 KDKYVQKLQ
-609 AEGYTVAMA
+609 ADGHKVAMV
-618 GDGINASQA
+618 GDGINDSQA
-627 LARADLSIAMGS
+627 LARADVSIAMGS

-651 LTTSDLRLLP
+651 FTTSDLRLIP
-661 AAFSLSRQT
+661 ESLRLSKRT
-670 MRIVR
+670 MRIVK

-680 AFIYNVIGIPIAAGV
+680 AFIYNVIGIPVAAGA
-695 LYPALGV
+695 LFPAFGI

-718 TVVTNSLRLKFF
+718 TVVTNSLRLKFLRL
-730 KIKY
+730 KL

>member
-342 VISLAIITLVTWLAI
+342 VISLAIITLVTWIAI
-357 GGNACLSHAIVCAVS
+357 GGNACLSYAIVCAVS

-424 GTITEGKPS
+424 GTVTEGKPAVTGLEIS
-433 ITHFES
+433 S
-439 EPGTTERQLGILLSA
+439 DTTAGQLGILLSA
-454 EKRSEHPLASE
+454 EKQSEHPLAADIVS
-465 IAAYLEKK
+465 YLEKEG
-473 IAAYLEKNNIRP
+473 IAPAVLDSFKSVAGKGLEMKANGCSYWAGNSRM
-485 AETADFTAV
+485 AKENGAV
-494 PGKGVTVEAE
+494 PESKTNGTTV
-504 GTEYWIGS
+504 Y
-512 EKFAESNGVAA
+512 
-523 TSNKEGCTAVFFGTG
+523 FGTDS
-538 NKLLAKIFL
+538 NLLATVTLIDRTKPTAH
-547 SDSIKATTPEAIA
+547 DAIS
-560 RLKRSVTRI
+560 RMKDMGLKV

-574 DNQAAAKHAAAAAG
+574 DNETSADIAAKEAG
-588 ITEYKAETLPGD
+588 IEEYVASVLPDD
-600 KDKYVQQLQ
+600 KDKYVQKLQ
-609 AEGYTVAMA
+609 ADGHKVAMV
-618 GDGINASQA
+618 GDGINDSQA
-627 LARADLSIAMGS
+627 LARADVSIAMGS

-651 LTTSDLRLLP
+651 FTTSDLRLIP
-661 AAFSLSRQT
+661 ESLRLSKRT
-670 MRIVR
+670 MRIVK

-680 AFIYNVIGIPIAAGV
+680 AFIYNVIGIPVAAGA
-695 LYPALGV
+695 LFPAFGI

-718 TVVTNSLRLKFF
+718 TVVTNSLRLKFLRL
-730 KIKY
+730 KL

>member
-179 HYVYFD
+179 HYLYFD

-424 GTITEGKPS
+424 GTVTEGKPAVTGLEIS
-433 ITHFES
+433 
-439 EPGTTERQLGILLSA
+439 PDTTAGQLGVLLSA
-454 EKRSEHPLASE
+454 EKQSEHPLAADIVS
-465 IAAYLEKK
+465 YLEKEG
-473 IAAYLEKNNIRP
+473 IAPAVLDSFKSVAGKGLEMKANGCSYWAGNSRM
-485 AETADFTAV
+485 AKENGAV
-494 PGKGVTVEAE
+494 PESETNGTTV
-504 GTEYWIGS
+504 Y
-512 EKFAESNGVAA
+512 
-523 TSNKEGCTAVFFGTG
+523 FGTDS
-538 NKLLAKIFL
+538 NLLATVTLIDRTKPTAH
-547 SDSIKATTPEAIA
+547 DAIS
-560 RLKRSVTRI
+560 RMKDMGLKV

-574 DNQAAAKHAAAAAG
+574 DNETSADIAAKEAG
-588 ITEYKAETLPGD
+588 IEEYVASVLPDD
-600 KDKYVQQLQ
+600 KDKYVQKLQ
-609 AEGYTVAMA
+609 ADGHKVAMV
-618 GDGINASQA
+618 GDGINDSQA
-627 LARADLSIAMGS
+627 LARADVSIAMGS

-651 LTTSDLRLLP
+651 FTTSDLRLIP
-661 AAFSLSRQT
+661 ESLRLSKRT
-670 MRIVR
+670 MRIVK

-680 AFIYNVIGIPIAAGV
+680 AFIYNVIGIPVAAGA
-695 LYPALGV
+695 LFPAFGI

-718 TVVTNSLRLKFF
+718 TVVTNSLRLKFLRL
-730 KIKY
+730 KL

>member
-228 DGTEKEVPTSQIQPG
+228 DGTEKEVPTSKIQPG

-342 VISLAIITLVTWLAI
+342 VISLAIITLVTWIAI
-357 GGNACLSHAIVCAVS
+357 GGNACLSYAIVCAVS

-424 GTITEGKPS
+424 GTVTEGKPAVTGLEIS
-433 ITHFES
+433 PDTKA
-439 EPGTTERQLGILLSA
+439 GQLGVLLSA
-454 EKRSEHPLASE
+454 EKQSEHPLAADIVS
-465 IAAYLEKK
+465 YLEKEG
-473 IAAYLEKNNIRP
+473 IAPAVLDSFKSVAGKGLEMKANGCSYWAGNSRM
-485 AETADFTAV
+485 AKENGAV
-494 PGKGVTVEAE
+494 PESETNGTTV
-504 GTEYWIGS
+504 Y
-512 EKFAESNGVAA
+512 
-523 TSNKEGCTAVFFGTG
+523 FGTDS
-538 NKLLAKIFL
+538 NLLATVTLIDRTKPTAH
-547 SDSIKATTPEAIA
+547 DAIS
-560 RLKRSVTRI
+560 RMKDMGLKV

-574 DNQAAAKHAAAAAG
+574 DNETSADIAAKEAG
-588 ITEYKAETLPGD
+588 IEEYVASVLPDD
-600 KDKYVQQLQ
+600 KDKYVQKLQ
-609 AEGYTVAMA
+609 ADGHKVAMV
-618 GDGINASQA
+618 GDGINDSQA
-627 LARADLSIAMGS
+627 LARADVSIAMGS

-651 LTTSDLRLLP
+651 FTTSDLRLIP
-661 AAFSLSRQT
+661 ESLRLSKRT
-670 MRIVR
+670 MRIVK

-680 AFIYNVIGIPIAAGV
+680 AFIYNVIGIPVAAGA
-695 LYPALGV
+695 LFPAFGI

-718 TVVTNSLRLKFF
+718 TVVTNSLRLKFLRL
-730 KIKY
+730 KL

>member
-342 VISLAIITLVTWLAI
+342 VISLAIITLVTWIAI

-424 GTITEGKPS
+424 GTVTEGKPAVTGLEIS
-433 ITHFES
+433 S
-439 EPGTTERQLGILLSA
+439 DTTAGQLGILLSA
-454 EKRSEHPLASE
+454 EKQSEHPLAADIVS
-465 IAAYLEKK
+465 YLEKEG
-473 IAAYLEKNNIRP
+473 IAPAVLDSFKSVAGKGLEMKANGCSYWAGNSRM
-485 AETADFTAV
+485 AKENGAV
-494 PGKGVTVEAE
+494 PESKTNGTTV
-504 GTEYWIGS
+504 Y
-512 EKFAESNGVAA
+512 
-523 TSNKEGCTAVFFGTG
+523 FGTDS
-538 NKLLAKIFL
+538 NLLATVTLIDRTKPTAH
-547 SDSIKATTPEAIA
+547 DAIS
-560 RLKRSVTRI
+560 RMKDMGLKV

-574 DNQAAAKHAAAAAG
+574 DNETSADIAAKEAG
-588 ITEYKAETLPGD
+588 IEEYVASVLPDD
-600 KDKYVQQLQ
+600 KDKYVQKLQ
-609 AEGYTVAMA
+609 ADGHKVAMV
-618 GDGINASQA
+618 GDGINDSQA
-627 LARADLSIAMGS
+627 LARADVSIAMGS

-651 LTTSDLRLLP
+651 FTTSDLRLIP
-661 AAFSLSRQT
+661 ESLRLSKRT
-670 MRIVR
+670 MRIVK

-680 AFIYNVIGIPIAAGV
+680 AFIYNVIGIPVAAGA
-695 LYPALGV
+695 LFPAFGI

-718 TVVTNSLRLKFF
+718 TVVTNSLRLKFLRL
-730 KIKY
+730 KL

>member
-45 DYDPKKISLQDMKAA
+45 DYDSKKISLQDMKAA

-77 QEAERN
+77 QEAERS

-424 GTITEGKPS
+424 GTVTEGTPAVTGLEIS
-433 ITHFES
+433 S
-439 EPGTTERQLGILLSA
+439 YTTAGQLGILLSA
-454 EKRSEHPLASE
+454 EKQSEHPLAADIVS
-465 IAAYLEKK
+465 YLEKEG
-473 IAAYLEKNNIRP
+473 IAPAVLDSFKSVAGKGLEMKANGCSYWAGNSRM
-485 AETADFTAV
+485 AKENGAV
-494 PGKGVTVEAE
+494 PESKTNGTTV
-504 GTEYWIGS
+504 Y
-512 EKFAESNGVAA
+512 
-523 TSNKEGCTAVFFGTG
+523 FGTDS
-538 NKLLAKIFL
+538 NLLATVTLIDRTKPTAH
-547 SDSIKATTPEAIA
+547 DAIS
-560 RLKRSVTRI
+560 RMKDMGLKV

-574 DNQAAAKHAAAAAG
+574 DNETSADIAAKEAG
-588 ITEYKAETLPGD
+588 IEEYVASVLPDD
-600 KDKYVQQLQ
+600 KDKYVQKLQ
-609 AEGYTVAMA
+609 ADGHKVAMV
-618 GDGINASQA
+618 GDGINDSQA
-627 LARADLSIAMGS
+627 LARADVSIAMGS

-651 LTTSDLRLLP
+651 FTTSDLRLIP
-661 AAFSLSRQT
+661 ESLRLSKRT
-670 MRIVR
+670 MRIVK

-680 AFIYNVIGIPIAAGV
+680 AFIYNVIGIPVAAGA
-695 LYPALGV
+695 LFPAFGI

-718 TVVTNSLRLKFF
+718 TVVTNSLRLKFLRL
-730 KIKY
+730 KL

>member
-90 KLVVAWVLAVPVMAL
+90 KLVVAWVLAVPVMTL

-342 VISLAIITLVTWLAI
+342 VISLAIITLVTWIAI

-424 GTITEGKPS
+424 GTVTEGKPAVTGLEIS
-433 ITHFES
+433 
-439 EPGTTERQLGILLSA
+439 PDTTAGQLGVLLSA
-454 EKRSEHPLASE
+454 EKQSEHPLAADIVS
-465 IAAYLEKK
+465 YLEKEG
-473 IAAYLEKNNIRP
+473 IAPAVLDSFKSVAGKGLEMKANGCSYWAGNSRM
-485 AETADFTAV
+485 AKENGAV
-494 PGKGVTVEAE
+494 PESKTNGTTV
-504 GTEYWIGS
+504 Y
-512 EKFAESNGVAA
+512 
-523 TSNKEGCTAVFFGTG
+523 FGTDS
-538 NKLLAKIFL
+538 NLLATVTLIDRTKPTAH
-547 SDSIKATTPEAIA
+547 DAIS
-560 RLKRSVTRI
+560 RMKDMGLKV

-574 DNQAAAKHAAAAAG
+574 DNETSADIAAKEAG
-588 ITEYKAETLPGD
+588 IEEYVASVLPDD
-600 KDKYVQQLQ
+600 KDKYVQKLQ
-609 AEGYTVAMA
+609 ADGHKVAMV
-618 GDGINASQA
+618 GDGINDSQA
-627 LARADLSIAMGS
+627 LARADVSIAMGS

-651 LTTSDLRLLP
+651 FTTSDLRLIP
-661 AAFSLSRQT
+661 ESLRLSKRT
-670 MRIVR
+670 MRIVK

-680 AFIYNVIGIPIAAGV
+680 AFIYNVIGIPVAAGA
-695 LYPALGV
+695 LFPAFGI

-718 TVVTNSLRLKFF
+718 TVVTNSLRLKFLRL
-730 KIKY
+730 KL

>member
-424 GTITEGKPS
+424 GTVTEGKPAVTGLEIS
-433 ITHFES
+433 S
-439 EPGTTERQLGILLSA
+439 DTTAGQLGILLSA
-454 EKRSEHPLASE
+454 EKQSEHPLAADIVS
-465 IAAYLEKK
+465 YLEKEG
-473 IAAYLEKNNIRP
+473 IAPAVLDSFKSVAGKGLEMKANGCSYWAGNSRM
-485 AETADFTAV
+485 AKENGAV
-494 PGKGVTVEAE
+494 PESKTNGTTV
-504 GTEYWIGS
+504 Y
-512 EKFAESNGVAA
+512 
-523 TSNKEGCTAVFFGTG
+523 FGTDS
-538 NKLLAKIFL
+538 NLLATVTLIDRTKPTAN
-547 SDSIKATTPEAIA
+547 DAIS
-560 RLKRSVTRI
+560 RMKDMGLKV

-574 DNQAAAKHAAAAAG
+574 DNETSADIAAKEAG
-588 ITEYKAETLPGD
+588 IEEYVASVLPDD
-600 KDKYVQQLQ
+600 KDKYVQKLQ
-609 AEGYTVAMA
+609 ADGHKVAMV
-618 GDGINASQA
+618 GDGINDSQA
-627 LARADLSIAMGS
+627 LARADVSIAMGS

-651 LTTSDLRLLP
+651 FTTSDLRLIP
-661 AAFSLSRQT
+661 ESLRLSKRT
-670 MRIVR
+670 MRIVK

-680 AFIYNVIGIPIAAGV
+680 AFIYNVIGIPVAAGA
-695 LYPALGV
+695 LFPAFGI

-718 TVVTNSLRLKFF
+718 TVVTNSLRLKFLRL
-730 KIKY
+730 KL

>member
-77 QEAERN
+77 QEAERS

-424 GTITEGKPS
+424 GTVTEGKPAVTGLEIS
-433 ITHFES
+433 PDTS
-439 EPGTTERQLGILLSA
+439 AGQLGVLLSA
-454 EKRSEHPLASE
+454 EKQSEHPLAADIVS
-465 IAAYLEKK
+465 YLEKEG
-473 IAAYLEKNNIRP
+473 IAPAVLDSFKSVAGKGLEMKANGCSYWAGNSRM
-485 AETADFTAV
+485 AKENGAV
-494 PGKGVTVEAE
+494 PESKTNGTTV
-504 GTEYWIGS
+504 Y
-512 EKFAESNGVAA
+512 
-523 TSNKEGCTAVFFGTG
+523 FGTDS
-538 NKLLAKIFL
+538 NLLATVTLIDRTKPTAH
-547 SDSIKATTPEAIA
+547 DAIS
-560 RLKRSVTRI
+560 RMKDMGLKV

-574 DNQAAAKHAAAAAG
+574 DNETSADIAAKEAG
-588 ITEYKAETLPGD
+588 IEEYVASVLPDD
-600 KDKYVQQLQ
+600 KDKYVQKLQ
-609 AEGYTVAMA
+609 ADGHKVAMV
-618 GDGINASQA
+618 GDGINDSQA
-627 LARADLSIAMGS
+627 LARADVSIAMGS

-651 LTTSDLRLLP
+651 FTTSDLRLIP
-661 AAFSLSRQT
+661 ESLRLSKCT
-670 MRIVR
+670 MRIVK

-680 AFIYNVIGIPIAAGV
+680 AFIYNVIGIPVAAGA
-695 LYPALGV
+695 LFPAFGI

-718 TVVTNSLRLKFF
+718 TVVTNSLRLKFLRL
-730 KIKY
+730 KL

>member
-120 MATVLLAYSGMEF
+120 MATVLLAYSGMEL

-342 VISLAIITLVTWLAI
+342 VISLAIITLVTWIAI
-357 GGNACLSHAIVCAVS
+357 GGNACLSYAIVCAVS

-424 GTITEGKPS
+424 GTVTEGKPAVTGLEIS
-433 ITHFES
+433 S
-439 EPGTTERQLGILLSA
+439 DTTAGQLGILLSA
-454 EKRSEHPLASE
+454 EKQSEHPLAADIVS
-465 IAAYLEKK
+465 YLEKEG
-473 IAAYLEKNNIRP
+473 IAPAVLDSFKSVAGKGLEMKANGCSYWTGNSRM
-485 AETADFTAV
+485 AKENGAV
-494 PGKGVTVEAE
+494 PESKTNGTTV
-504 GTEYWIGS
+504 Y
-512 EKFAESNGVAA
+512 
-523 TSNKEGCTAVFFGTG
+523 FGTDS
-538 NKLLAKIFL
+538 NLLATVTLIDRTKPTAH
-547 SDSIKATTPEAIA
+547 DAIS
-560 RLKRSVTRI
+560 RMKDMGLKV

-574 DNQAAAKHAAAAAG
+574 DNETSADIAAKEAG
-588 ITEYKAETLPGD
+588 IEEYVASVLPDD
-600 KDKYVQQLQ
+600 KDKYVQKLQ
-609 AEGYTVAMA
+609 ADGHKVAMV
-618 GDGINASQA
+618 GDGINDSQA
-627 LARADLSIAMGS
+627 LARADVSIAMGS

-651 LTTSDLRLLP
+651 FTTSDLRLIP
-661 AAFSLSRQT
+661 ESLRLSKRT
-670 MRIVR
+670 MRIVK

-680 AFIYNVIGIPIAAGV
+680 AFIYNVIGIPVAAGA
-695 LYPALGV
+695 LFPAFGI

-718 TVVTNSLRLKFF
+718 TVVTNSLRLKFLRL
-730 KIKY
+730 KL